1 MERALTSLEKKV
13 MFLKVGEKLK
23 EFLVC
28 AICKDNLGV
37 EYNNVDNVRFCNN
50 KDIAKEKKRKLK
62 REFSKDEIE
71 ILEIQVKKIE

>member
-28 AICKDNLGV
+28 AICKDNPGV
-37 EYNNVDNVRFCNN
+37 EYNNVRFCNN